1 MEPTR
6 DSHATLVD
14 LLDRVL
20 DKGLLLNADLIIHV
34 AGIPLLGVNLKAC
47 LGGMDTMLKYGIWQD
62 WDAAQRAFATE
73 ESKKKVGVPLR
84 ANEQVLLK
92 VFASQWYS
100 KGIYHNWKP
109 GHLYVTNSRVFLYRK
124 EPAEML
130 FECVYEQ
137 IRGMTIEKRNNIA
150 GKETGYLYLLLDND
164 EITQLHPSDAY
175 VVKDAINAQMNVLG
189 LHAEELALPQRALD
203 DIAKQFLLTEEEV
216 IHSSKMSYLATEA
229 RPGRTTTTV
238 WKPGHLYLTSQQLV
252 WWYDFDGKIGLEIPR
267 QRLVQVKLSRKDL
280 GGMLKNKP
288 VLEII
293 YQDESGE
300 EIVASMSDAAE
311 ELDQWY
317 DLIQEVAK
325 PKKKVDTSLHAA
337 DNRIVDT
344 EDAEDEQGT
353 EECPRCSK
361 RDSIET
367 LLTKGCSSCG
377 WKSPRLRR
385 QEVIA

>member
-1 MEPTR
+1 
-6 DSHATLVD
+6 
-14 LLDRVL
+14 
-20 DKGLLLNADLIIHV
+20 
-34 AGIPLLGVNLKAC
+34 
-47 LGGMDTMLKYGIWQD
+47 
-62 WDAAQRAFATE
+62 
-73 ESKKKVGVPLR
+73 
-84 ANEQVLLK
+84 
-92 VFASQWYS
+92 
-100 KGIYHNWKP
+100 
-109 GHLYVTNSRVFLYRK
+109 
-124 EPAEML
+124 
-130 FECVYEQ
+130 
-137 IRGMTIEKRNNIA
+137 
-150 GKETGYLYLLLDND
+150 
-164 EITQLHPSDAY
+164 
-175 VVKDAINAQMNVLG
+175 
-189 LHAEELALPQRALD
+189 
-203 DIAKQFLLTEEEV
+203 
-216 IHSSKMSYLATEA
+216 
-229 RPGRTTTTV
+229 
-238 WKPGHLYLTSQQLV
+238 GHLYLSSQRLV